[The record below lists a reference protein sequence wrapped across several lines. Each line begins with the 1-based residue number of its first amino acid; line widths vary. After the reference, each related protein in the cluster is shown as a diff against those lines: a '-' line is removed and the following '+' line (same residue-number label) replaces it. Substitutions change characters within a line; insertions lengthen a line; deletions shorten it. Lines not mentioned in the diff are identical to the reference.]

1 MREGNLSLFPIILA
15 ITSFMNCKQSFTG
28 CKYNK
33 GDWSECD
40 IKTNTV
46 TRVLTLRDASEEGCE
61 PTLDVAISCARFE
74 RIQAR
79 KAKKMERKNEKM
91 SQKLLMKE
99 EKNQLKENKKMVK
112 QQRRRKCRY
121 I

>member
-1 MREGNLSLFPIILA
+1 
-15 ITSFMNCKQSFTG
+15 MNCKPSFTG

-46 TRVLTLRDASEEGCE
+46 TRVLTLRDASEDGCE

-79 KAKKMERKNEKM
+79 KAKKMERKNKKF
-91 SQKLLMKE
+91 SQKLLM
-99 EKNQLKENKKMVK
+99 KNQLKENKKMVK

>member
-1 MREGNLSLFPIILA
+1 
-15 ITSFMNCKQSFTG
+15 MNCKQSFTG

-61 PTLDVAISCARFE
+61 PTLDAAISCARFE

>member
-1 MREGNLSLFPIILA
+1 
-15 ITSFMNCKQSFTG
+15 MNCKQSFTG

-40 IKTNTV
+40 IKTNRV

-79 KAKKMERKNEKM
+79 KAKKMERKNEKKE
-91 SQKLLMKE
+91 QKLLL
-99 EKNQLKENKKMVK
+99 KNQLKENKKMVK

>member
-1 MREGNLSLFPIILA
+1 
-15 ITSFMNCKQSFTG
+15 MNCKQSFTG

-33 GDWSECD
+33 GVWSECD
-40 IKTNTV
+40 IKTNRV

-91 SQKLLMKE
+91 SQKLLMK
-99 EKNQLKENKKMVK
+99 NQLKENKKMVK
-112 QQRRRKCRY
+112 QQRRRKCTY